1 MKRILRKL
9 IHILNKHE
17 TEGTFIILITFHPDG
32 KSQRMERQITAI
44 VSPTLLDIYGF
55 GSGRIAGKRVF
66 KLKASRSLHT
76 VIADKTVYR
85 GLR

>member
-17 TEGTFIILITFHPDG
+17 TECTFIILITFHPDG

-55 GSGRIAGKRVF
+55 GSGRIAGERVF
-66 KLKASRSLHT
+66 KLEASRSLHT